1 MNEAKPFDIS
11 KRLVWEAYKRVKSN
25 KGAAGVDDQS
35 ISEFDQNMKKNLYR
49 IWNRM
54 ASGTYFPP
62 PVRAVP
68 IPKKTGGE
76 RILGV
81 PTVSDRIAQT
91 VVTLLMESKLE
102 SVFHPDSYGYRRGKS
117 AHDALTVTRRRC
129 WDQDWVLEYD
139 IRGLFDN
146 IDHELLLKA
155 VRHHCEE
162 RWIVLYVKRW
172 LVAPLQQNGNLVN
185 RSVGTPQGG
194 PLSPLLANLFLHYA
208 LDNWLSTKHAGISFC
223 RYADD
228 GIIHCNS
235 QKQAERMR
243 EHLASR
249 LKDCGLELHP
259 DKTGIVYCK
268 DSNRNGEHEDIQFD
282 FLGYTFRP
290 RVAWSRSGHSF
301 TSFLPAIS
309 RVAMRGISQRIRSWP

>member
-35 ISEFDQNMKKNLYR
+35 ISEFDRNMKKNLYR

-129 WDQDWVLEYD
+129 WDQDWILEYD

-194 PLSPLLANLFLHYA
+194 ICKALHMPPYQ
-208 LDNWLSTKHAGISFC
+208 
-223 RYADD
+223 Y
-228 GIIHCNS
+228 
-235 QKQAERMR
+235 
-243 EHLASR
+243 
-249 LKDCGLELHP
+249 
-259 DKTGIVYCK
+259 
-268 DSNRNGEHEDIQFD
+268 
-282 FLGYTFRP
+282 
-290 RVAWSRSGHSF
+290 
-301 TSFLPAIS
+301 
-309 RVAMRGISQRIRSWP
+309 